1 MNKKEVFTEIE
12 SLFGM
17 VPTFMKNTPE
27 DTLAEE
33 WVLMRKLVV
42 EEKHIPH
49 KYKELIGIGVAAA
62 TKCQYCI
69 FFHTQLAIL
78 FGANENEIEEAI
90 HYSKNSSGWSTYL
103 NGLNLDLNTFK
114 DEVRQMVAFVKD
126 GHAAHA

>member
-1 MNKKEVFTEIE
+1 MKKEEVYKEIE
-12 SLFGM
+12 SLFGI
-17 VPTFMKNTPE
+17 VPTFFKKVPE
-27 DTLAEE
+27 DLLTEE
-33 WVLMRKLVV
+33 WALMRKLVA

-78 FGANENEIEEAI
+78 FGATEEEIEEAI

-103 NGLNLDLNTFK
+103 NGFALDLESFK
-114 DEVRQMVAFVKD
+114 KEVTQMVAFVKKS
-126 GHAAHA
+126 HA